1 MAETFLT
8 YGGKRWLRFGVVS
21 AVLLTASYLL
31 YSRAMSPHG
40 GTFMGLLYGVM
51 GTVLIGILMGL
62 GVRKRRYAGG
72 LGTMQGWTSGHVY
85 GGLFTLLLIPMH
97 AGFRFGYDIHTLAF
111 ALLCIVIISGV
122 VGVVLYQVVP
132 ARLTKYEA
140 GLQADKIDQEI
151 NLLLAQM
158 RNLAKDKSD
167 AFVKVYRDEIAQT
180 IGPRLSGWRLLFAD
194 TGRDLLAKRAE
205 ELTARAATIPTD
217 EYQAFETLS
226 RLLFQ
231 KSQLE
236 TNLMLQMRLR
246 NAMEAWLYVHV
257 PISFG
262 MVAAVFLH
270 LLAVFYY

>member
-8 YGGKRWLRFGVVS
+8 YKGKQWLRFGVVS
-21 AVLLTASYLL
+21 AVLLTASYFF

-40 GTFMGLLYGVM
+40 GTFIGLLYGVL
-51 GTVLIGILMGL
+51 GTVVIGILMGL
-62 GVRKRRYAGG
+62 GVRKRRYASG
-72 LGTMQGWTSGHVY
+72 LGTMQGWTSAHVY
-85 GGLFTLLLIPMH
+85 GGLLTLLLIPMH

-111 ALLCIVIISGV
+111 ALLCIVVISGV
-122 VGVVLYQVVP
+122 VGVVLYQAVP

-140 GLQADKIDQEI
+140 GLQVEQIDREI
-151 NLLLAQM
+151 NRLFAAM

-167 AFVKVYRDEIAQT
+167 AFAKVYRDEIARA
-180 IGPRLSGWRLLFAD
+180 IGPRPSGWRLLFA
-194 TGRDLLAKRAE
+194 GAGGDLMAKRAE
-205 ELTARAATIPTD
+205 ELTARASQIPPH
-217 EYQAFETLS
+217 EHQAFETLS

-246 NAMEAWLYVHV
+246 NAMEAWLYLHV
-257 PISFG
+257 PVSFG
-262 MVAAVFLH
+262 MVAAVLLH

>member
-1 MAETFLT
+1 MAETYLT

-21 AVLLTASYLL
+21 AVLLTASYLF
-31 YSRAMSPHG
+31 YSRAMFPHG

-62 GVRKRRYAGG
+62 GVRKRRYGSG
-72 LGTMQGWTSGHVY
+72 LGTMQGWTSAHVY
-85 GGLFTLLLIPMH
+85 GGLLTLLLIPMH

-111 ALLCIVIISGV
+111 ALLCIVAISGV
-122 VGVVLYQVVP
+122 VGVLLYQAVP
-132 ARLTKYEA
+132 ARLTKYET
-140 GLQADKIDQEI
+140 GLQADKIDQEL
-151 NLLLAQM
+151 NQLLAEM

-167 AFVKVYRDEIAQT
+167 AFVKVYLDEVAQT
-180 IGPRLSGWRLLFAD
+180 IGPRPSGWRLIFAD

-205 ELTARAATIPTD
+205 ELAARAAAIPLD
-217 EYQAFETLS
+217 EHQAFETLS

-236 TNLMLQMRLR
+236 TNLILQMRLR

-257 PISFG
+257 PISFA